1 MLRKYYSATLLD
13 HYFKDDVKRH
23 GYNRSKQFN
32 FLFKVAHH
40 TWIKFLKSRR
50 NCWIRK
56 NEVTYDRYECT
67 KSKWKFIF
75 GKILLS
81 KTYFSNFLQK
91 SQADLNS
98 GCVVHKTNALD
109 HWGMMI
115 YKKVDRYKQFHRIF
129 KSPYCD
135 VGS

>member
-1 MLRKYYSATLLD
+1 MTDMNVQKANENS
-13 HYFKDDVKRH
+13 
-23 GYNRSKQFN
+23 
-32 FLFKVAHH
+32 FLV
-40 TWIKFLKSRR
+40 
-50 NCWIRK
+50 
-56 NEVTYDRYECT
+56 
-67 KSKWKFIF
+67 
-75 GKILLS
+75 KILLS

-98 GCVVHKTNALD
+98 GCAVHKTNALD
-109 HWGMMI
+109 HWALMI